1 MSTYIQIPN
10 SITTKLTKRSKHEE
24 ALVYALIR
32 NQIKD
37 NSFTASFSQSQLIDY
52 FIEENYTLTDKQRE
66 YKERTINSY
75 VSTLKDVGLLK
86 VTGKKKG
93 DSDHRYNVYQF
104 DYLKKDYFH
113 ILPPFLADVNI
124 SPKLKGLLL
133 FIKANCWSGTNYL
146 LFNGMT
152 TDLAERLRVGKNQIK
167 DYLEELKAKGYIRF
181 IGKSIHIIN
190 ENFPLFYINDMD
202 NMTYQIIYDYCL
214 EHDSIPP
221 VKDVDSKG
229 KDKALSLIVAKF
241 TNDYDT
247 LRNVLEER
255 CKKLPEHPSLEYFCQ
270 VLRNKKP
277 TREDK
282 ACELDIIL

>member
-1 MSTYIQIPN
+1 MSDYIQIPN

-24 ALVYALIR
+24 VFVYATIR
-32 NQIKD
+32 SQIKD
-37 NSFTASFSQSQLIDY
+37 SSLHASYPQSSLVDF
-52 FIEENYTLTDKQRE
+52 FIQDEKTISDEKRL
-66 YKERTINSY
+66 YKERTINNY
-75 VSTLKDVGLLK
+75 VAELKKDGLLE
-86 VTGKKKG
+86 VTERKQGE
-93 DSDHRYNVYQF
+93 SEYPYNVYKF
-104 DYLKKDYFH
+104 EELVEDYFM
-113 ILPPFLADVNI
+113 ILPPFLHDNDI

-152 TDLAERLRVGKNQIK
+152 TDLAEKLGVGKNQIK
-167 DYLEELKAKGYIRF
+167 GYLEELKSKGYIRF
-181 IGKSIHIIN
+181 VGKSLHIIN

-221 VKDVDSKG
+221 VKDVDCKG

-241 TNDYDT
+241 TNDYDS

-255 CKKLPEHPSLEYFCQ
+255 CKSLPEYPSLEYFCQ
-270 VLRNKKP
+270 VLVNRKP

-282 ACELDIIL
+282 VYTPLILQ